1 MEVKLHMFSEKGL
14 QIKENYL
21 MNISENSLKEKIL
34 NFKSKIKMTNYFQYD
49 INKIFLKNKEN
60 DEEFNVVY
68 NSNLVQ
74 NYPDKLEVMVDDGL
88 FINIYFYHLDGLYI
102 LIFYILKYLF

>member
-34 NFKSKIKMTNYFQYD
+34 NFKSNFKMTNYIQYD
-49 INKIFLKNKEN
+49 INQIF
-60 DEEFNVVY
+60 
-68 NSNLVQ
+68 
-74 NYPDKLEVMVDDGL
+74 
-88 FINIYFYHLDGLYI
+88 
-102 LIFYILKYLF
+102 